1 MLFLQTLRG
10 ELGQWEF
17 LKGIM
22 TMFNL
27 IASPDKSNPKNI
39 IIEPYKDIFLP
50 SITGTNNFFD
60 DNSTQLD
67 WTDKIDTT
75 EIKLEVLADL
85 NKRTVFKFVEDDDD
99 YAFNLYKTVVQGHLY
114 GSQVFDASTTTGNLQ
129 SVLEG
134 EEEIIAEPFAATVPK
149 PLMSQFL

>member
-1 MLFLQTLRG
+1 MEINKRRNYKPHIDQINQTFTSSGYGYTGNFVQTLDAGDTLRVEAYSTLGLGSIQQSSIQKVICIVSGQTASNNTITQTLRG

-27 IASPDKSNPKNI
+27 ISSPDKSNPNNI

-50 SITGTNNFFD
+50 SITGTSNFFD

-67 WTDKIDTT
+67 WTDK
-75 EIKLEVLADL
+75 
-85 NKRTVFKFVEDDDD
+85 
-99 YAFNLYKTVVQGHLY
+99 
-114 GSQVFDASTTTGNLQ
+114 
-129 SVLEG
+129 
-134 EEEIIAEPFAATVPK
+134 
-149 PLMSQFL
+149 